1 MSNRRK
7 TYRDGLR
14 AALDLIRAEAEI
26 CTETMNQTRVTVL
39 TYERLRFCEHR
50 LRAVAA
56 DVAQLMEDE
65 KK

>member
-14 AALDLIRAEAEI
+14 EALDLIRAEAEI
-26 CTETMNQTRVTVL
+26 CAETMNQTRVSVL
-39 TYERLRFCEHR
+39 TYERLRFCERR

-56 DVAQLMEDE
+56 DVAQLMEE
-65 KK
+65 GK

>member
-1 MSNRRK
+1 MSNRRKK

-14 AALDLIRAEAEI
+14 EALDLIRAEAEI

-39 TYERLRFCEHR
+39 TYERLRFCERR

-56 DVAQLMEDE
+56 DVAKLMEE
-65 KK
+65 GQ

>member
-14 AALDLIRAEAEI
+14 EALDLIMAEAEI
-26 CTETMNQTRVTVL
+26 CIETMNQTRVTVL
-39 TYERLRFCEHR
+39 TYERLRFCERR

-56 DVAQLMEDE
+56 DVTKLMEE
-65 KK
+65 GQ